1 MIIKSIVNILKNRDL
16 FNILFTK
23 TFTMSI
29 IYTRGDIMSVENKIK
44 MIMAATNISGR
55 QLGPALGLNP
65 QAATTKISR
74 GITSIK
80 DLIKIC
86 DYCGAD
92 LTITTKDGTVIR
104 LTIDDIDTDK
114 K

>member
-1 MIIKSIVNILKNRDL
+1 
-16 FNILFTK
+16 
-23 TFTMSI
+23 MSI
-29 IYTRGDIMSVENKIK
+29 NNKVK
-44 MIMAATNISGR
+44 MIMAAADINGR

-65 QAATTKISR
+65 QAATTKITR
-74 GITSIK
+74 GIKSIN

-104 LTIDDIDTDK
+104 LTIDDIETEK
-114 K
+114 QK

>member
-1 MIIKSIVNILKNRDL
+1 
-16 FNILFTK
+16 
-23 TFTMSI
+23 
-29 IYTRGDIMSVENKIK
+29 MSVDNKIK

-74 GITSIK
+74 GIKSIE

-104 LTIDDIDTDK
+104 LTIDDIETDK
-114 K
+114 QK

>member
-1 MIIKSIVNILKNRDL
+1 
-16 FNILFTK
+16 
-23 TFTMSI
+23 
-29 IYTRGDIMSVENKIK
+29 MSVDNKIK
-44 MIMAATNISGR
+44 MIMAAANISGR

-74 GITSIK
+74 GIKSVE

-92 LTITTKDGTVIR
+92 LTITTKDGTVIH
-104 LTIDDIDTDK
+104 LTIDDIETDK

>member
-1 MIIKSIVNILKNRDL
+1 
-16 FNILFTK
+16 
-23 TFTMSI
+23 MSI
-29 IYTRGDIMSVENKIK
+29 DNKIK
-44 MIMAATNISGR
+44 TILANADISSR
-55 QLGPALGLNP
+55 QLAPALGISA
-65 QAATTKISR
+65 QGAANRISR

>member
-1 MIIKSIVNILKNRDL
+1 MIIKSTVNILKNRDL

-23 TFTMSI
+23 TCIMSI
-29 IYTRGDIMSVENKIK
+29 IYTRGDIMSVDNKIK
-44 MIMAATNISGR
+44 MIMAAANISGR

-74 GITSIK
+74 GIKSVE

-92 LTITTKDGTVIR
+92 LTITTKDGTVIH
-104 LTIDDIDTDK
+104 LTIDDIETDK

>member
-1 MIIKSIVNILKNRDL
+1 
-16 FNILFTK
+16 
-23 TFTMSI
+23 MSL
-29 IYTRGDIMSVENKIK
+29 DNKIK
-44 MIMAATNISGR
+44 TILANADISSR
-55 QLGPALGLNP
+55 QLAPALGISA
-65 QAATTKISR
+65 QGAANRISR
-74 GITSIK
+74 GITNIK

-104 LTIDDIDTDK
+104 LTIDDIETDK